1 MKIFIRRSENSKFG
15 YEFVTEVNGVESV
28 QALDRKTP
36 DECLYLP
43 ENPMNRKFISIS
55 KLEKSGGYLELISK
69 TGIEDYLSEEDRAL
83 YLSLIEKAQK
93 EKKRREEELKNL
105 DPKEK
110 LRRQIEEMMKKLEN
124 M

>member
-15 YEFVTEVNGVESV
+15 YEFVTEVNGTETI

-83 YLSLIEKAQK
+83 YLSLIEKAQR

>member
-1 MKIFIRRSENSKFG
+1 MKIFIRRSESAKFG
-15 YEFVTEVNGVESV
+15 YEFVTEVDGVETV

-83 YLSLIEKAQK
+83 YLSLIEKAQR